1 MTFEFKIWVK
11 NKIVDSMYMP
21 RRLAVDLN
29 YQPIS
34 YIQSH
39 VITNNK
45 EEVKCTLV
53 TFFDGTKKIA
63 ADQYNTFIKKYNDFV
78 DEITAKNVPGVN

>member
-1 MTFEFKIWVK
+1 MIFEFKVWVK
-11 NKIVDSMYMP
+11 NKIINDVYSQ
-21 RRLAVDLN
+21 RRFAVDLS
-29 YQPIS
+29 YQPVS

-63 ADQYNTFIKKYNDFV
+63 VDQYNTFIKKYNDFV
-78 DEITAKNVPGVN
+78 DEITAKNLPGVN

>member
-63 ADQYNTFIKKYNDFV
+63 ADQYTTFIKKYNDFV
-78 DEITAKNVPGVN
+78 DEITAKNVTGVN

>member
-78 DEITAKNVPGVN
+78 DDITAKNLPGVN

>member
-78 DEITAKNVPGVN
+78 DEITAKNLPGVN

>member
-78 DEITAKNVPGVN
+78 DEITAKNVPSVN

>member
-78 DEITAKNVPGVN
+78 DEISAKNLPGVN

>member
-78 DEITAKNVPGVN
+78 DEIAKNVPGVN